1 MIYTLYGALRFM
13 GGTIYDCSKTF
24 TDLLIDSETAIVY
37 CAALRAIDAGL
48 FIARKC
54 ENHRCV
60 CRLMTL
66 PD

>member
-1 MIYTLYGALRFM
+1 M

-54 ENHRCV
+54 ENHQRV